1 MTGAL
6 FSDPS
11 MSNTLDTPTR
21 PCGKLSPGFNQV
33 MSLKTSPVLH
43 REIHPISGSEQIPC
57 SRVDGEMDLGQRDLS
72 AEIEDTPSSLD
83 DGAKPCG
90 METESPFICGKIL
103 SHLTET
109 QWGRILGQDLDSEG
123 VKSKDT
129 RKMDGPIAQRTRRK
143 PKLQHQ
149 SKARKE
155 NDILDKADTEV
166 RELLLQLIKQNK
178 EQ

>member
-1 MTGAL
+1 M
-6 FSDPS
+6 SDPS

-57 SRVDGEMDLGQRDLS
+57 SRVEGEMEIGQRDLP
-72 AEIEDTPSSLD
+72 AEIADTTSSLD

-103 SHLTET
+103 SHPTET
-109 QWGRILGQDLDSEG
+109 QW
-123 VKSKDT
+123 
-129 RKMDGPIAQRTRRK
+129 A
-143 PKLQHQ
+143 
-149 SKARKE
+149 
-155 NDILDKADTEV
+155 
-166 RELLLQLIKQNK
+166 
-178 EQ
+178 